1 MKTYK
6 KFINIFCIVFVLCLL
21 PFNKAQAASD
31 FTVSCRS
38 ALLVDVNTGQV
49 IYQQNADTKQYPA
62 SITKVMTALLVREH
76 TDPNAI
82 VTVTSSALEG
92 LDAAGSSVS
101 LVVGE
106 KMSVDELLHC
116 MLISS
121 GNDAANVLA
130 EYTAGSVS
138 AFVDMMNQKAK
149 DLGCASTHF
158 MNPHGLHH
166 DNHYTTARDIYII
179 TREFIADPVL
189 MQISNTV
196 SYVVP
201 ATNKS
206 SERILTTTNYLI
218 SGVSTSRYI
227 YTYARGIKTG
237 TTTPAGYCLVSSAE
251 KNGLYLVSV
260 ILGCG
265 KDETSGDI
273 MSFVETKRMF
283 EYGFSSFS
291 YKTLVEKNRPVV
303 EVGVEMSQEAETV
316 VAVTQESISALLDN
330 DFDSSKVVLTPWL
343 YSESLTAPVIKGQ
356 LLGEVDVSYNGVSY
370 GRVNLTA
377 LTGVER
383 SNFLYSVD
391 RLNEIVHQ
399 PKFVVIAVCAA
410 AAILVYIVV
419 GILIVRR
426 KRLRKLNK
434 GRYIF

>member
-1 MKTYK
+1 MKRYK
-6 KFINIFCIVFVLCLL
+6 KFLIFFCLVLLL
-21 PFNKAQAASD
+21 IPMLQLKTRAASD
-31 FTVSCRS
+31 FSVACRS
-38 ALLVDVNTGQV
+38 AILVDVNTGQV
-49 IYQQNADTKQYPA
+49 IYEQDADSKQYPA

-76 TDPNAI
+76 ADPDAI
-82 VTVTSSALEG
+82 VTVTKSALEG

-101 LVVGE
+101 LVAGE
-106 KMSVDELLHC
+106 QMSVNELLHC

-130 EYTAGSVS
+130 EYVGGTVAD
-138 AFVDMMNQKAK
+138 FVDMMNRKA
-149 DLGCASTHF
+149 DELGCSSTHF

-189 MQISNTV
+189 IQIANTV

-218 SGVSTSRYI
+218 SGVSTSKYI

-265 KDETSGDI
+265 KDETTGDT

-283 EYGFSSFS
+283 EYGFANFS
-291 YKTLVEKNRPVV
+291 YKTLVNKNQPVV
-303 EVGVEMSQEAETV
+303 EVAVEMSQEAENV
-316 VAVTQESISALLDN
+316 VAVTQESVSALLDN
-330 DFDSSKVVLTPWL
+330 GFDSSKVVLTPWL
-343 YSESLTAPVIKGQ
+343 YSDSLTAPVLKGQ
-356 LLGEVDVSYNGVSY
+356 ILGEVDISYNGVSY
-370 GRVNLTA
+370 GRVKLTA
-377 LTGVER
+377 LTGIER
-383 SNFLYSVD
+383 SNFLYSMD
-391 RLNEIVHQ
+391 RMNEFVHQ
-399 PKFVVIAVCAA
+399 PKFVVIVACAA
-410 AAILVYIVV
+410 GAVLVYIIVW
-419 GILIVRR
+419 ILIVRR
-426 KRLRKLNK
+426 NRLRKLKK

>member
-6 KFINIFCIVFVLCLL
+6 KFLIFLLAVLALL
-21 PFNKAQAASD
+21 PLTAQSSSAVSD
-31 FTVSCRS
+31 FSVSCRS
-38 ALLVDVNTGQV
+38 AILVDVNTGQV
-49 IYQQNADTKQYPA
+49 IYEQNADSRQYPA
-62 SITKVMTALLVREH
+62 SVTKIMTALLIREH
-76 TDPNAI
+76 TDPDEI
-82 VTVTSSALEG
+82 VTVTETSLQG
-92 LDAAGSSVS
+92 LDSAGSSVS

-106 KMSVDELLHC
+106 QMSVNELLHC

-130 EYTAGSVS
+130 EHVGGTVA
-138 AFVDMMNQKAK
+138 AFVDMMNHKSAE
-149 DLGCASTHF
+149 LGCTGTHY

-166 DNHYTTARDIYII
+166 EQHYTTARDIYIV
-179 TREFIADPVL
+179 TREFVADPLL
-189 MQISNTV
+189 MQIANTV

-265 KDETSGDI
+265 KDEASGDV

-283 EYGFSSFS
+283 EYGFGNFS
-291 YKTLVEKNRPVV
+291 YKTLVEKNQPVV
-303 EVGVEMSQEAETV
+303 EVGVEMSQEAENV

-330 DFDSSKVVLTPWL
+330 GFDESGVVLTPWL

-370 GRVNLTA
+370 GRVKLVA
-377 LTGVER
+377 LTGIER
-383 SNFLYSVD
+383 SNFLYSMD
-391 RLNEIVHQ
+391 RANELVRQ
-399 PKFVVIAVCAA
+399 PKFMVIAACVAG
-410 AAILVYIVV
+410 AILVYIIVW
-419 GILIVRR
+419 ILIVRR
-426 KRLRKLNK
+426 NRLRKLKK

>member
-1 MKTYK
+1 MKKYK
-6 KFINIFCIVFVLCLL
+6 IFIKIFSLALILMLL
-21 PFNKAQAASD
+21 PIPKADAASD
-31 FTVSCRS
+31 FSVSCRS
-38 ALLVDVNTGQV
+38 AILVDVNTGQV
-49 IYQQNADTKQYPA
+49 IYEQSADSKQYPA
-62 SITKVMTALLVREH
+62 SITKIMTALLVREH
-76 TDPNAI
+76 TDPNEI
-82 VTVTSSALEG
+82 VTVTASALEG

-106 KMSVDELLHC
+106 QMSVNELLHC

-130 EYTAGSVS
+130 EYTGGTVAH
-138 AFVDMMNQKAK
+138 FVEMMNQKAAE
-149 DLGCASTHF
+149 LGCASTHF

-166 DNHYTTARDIYII
+166 DNHYTTARDIYIM
-179 TREFIADPVL
+179 TRAFISDPTL

-227 YTYARGIKTG
+227 YTYARGVKTG

-283 EYGFSSFS
+283 EYGFSNFS
-291 YKTLVEKNRPVV
+291 YKTLVEKSRPVV
-303 EVGVEMSQEAETV
+303 EVGVEMSQEAENV
-316 VAVTQESISALLDN
+316 VAVTQESISALLSN
-330 DFDSSKVVLTPWL
+330 DFDKSKVVLTPWL
-343 YSESLTAPVIKGQ
+343 YSESLTAPVLKGQ
-356 LLGEVDVSYNGVSY
+356 LLGECDVSYNGVSY

-383 SNFLYSVD
+383 SNFLYSMD
-391 RLNEIVHQ
+391 RLNEMIRQ
-399 PKFVVIAVCAA
+399 PKFAVIAVCVA
-410 AAILVYIVV
+410 AAIVVYIVV
-419 GILIVRR
+419 WILIVRR